1 MRIAVFLPLLLP
13 LLALWGAVPLA
24 HRLPPRLA
32 TWLLTGATTVLAG
45 CSSAALAL
53 LAATAALR
61 IPLLADL
68 ERYSLAVVSRDDPA
82 SIWVALAAGALL
94 VAAAVALARVAT
106 RRARAVLATHR
117 HTRALPGRDQLV
129 VVPDPAPE
137 AYAAPGRPGRV
148 VVSTAMLD
156 ALTPAEQDA
165 LIAHE
170 RSHLAHRHH
179 LFLAAVHLA
188 AAVNPLL
195 RPAARAVGYT
205 VERWADEDA
214 AEAVHDR
221 PVVAHAVGR
230 AALARRAAPTAG
242 RRRPVLGLGI
252 SPALPDDA
260 GQVPHRVAALLAVSV
275 LTARR
280 GWLIAAVGV
289 VLLAALGTLEAQQD
303 FEALLE
309 LARHAA
315 TG

>member
-13 LLALWGAVPLA
+13 LLATWGAAPLA
-24 HRLPPRLA
+24 HRLPPRLG
-32 TWLLTGATTVLAG
+32 TWLLTIAAEILAV
-45 CSSAALAL
+45 CSSTALAL
-53 LAATAALR
+53 LAGTAALR

-68 ERYSLAVVSRDDPA
+68 ERYSLTVASRDDPS

-94 VAAAVALARVAT
+94 TAAGIALGRVAT

-117 HTRALPGRDQLV
+117 HTKALPGRDQLV
-129 VVPDPAPE
+129 VVPDPTPE

-156 ALTPAEQDA
+156 VLTPAERAA

-170 RSHLAHRHH
+170 RSHLGHH
-179 LFLAAVHLA
+179 HYLFLAAVHLA
-188 AAVNPLL
+188 AALNPLL
-195 RPAARAVGYT
+195 LPAARAVGYT

-214 AEAVHDR
+214 ADAMSDR

-230 AALARRAAPTAG
+230 AALASRTAPAATS
-242 RRRPVLGLGI
+242 RPALGLGI
-252 SPALPDDA
+252 SPTMPRNA
-260 GQVPHRVAALLAVSV
+260 GEVPRRVAALLTSPILVV
-275 LTARR
+275 RR
-280 GWLIAAVGV
+280 TWLIAAVGT
-289 VLLAALGTLEAQQD
+289 VLLAALATLEAQQD

-315 TG
+315 VG

>member
-13 LLALWGAVPLA
+13 LLATWGATPLA
-24 HRLPPRLA
+24 RRLPPRPA
-32 TWLLTGATTVLAG
+32 TWLLTTAAAVLAV
-45 CSSAALAL
+45 CSSAALGL

-61 IPLLADL
+61 IPLLARF
-68 ERYSLAVVSRDDPA
+68 ERYSLTVVSREDPA
-82 SIWVALAAGALL
+82 SIWVALAAGVLL
-94 VAAAVALARVAT
+94 AAAALALMRVAT

-117 HTRALPGRDQLV
+117 YTRSLPGHDEV
-129 VVPDPAPE
+129 VVVSDPAPE
-137 AYAAPGRPGRV
+137 AYAAPGRPGRI

-156 ALTPAEQDA
+156 ALTPAEQNA

-170 RSHLAHRHH
+170 RSHLAHQHY

-188 AAVNPLL
+188 AALNPLL
-195 RPAARAVGYT
+195 LPAARAVGYT

-214 AEAVHDR
+214 ARAVDDR

-230 AALARRAAPTAG
+230 AALATHATRASAP
-242 RRRPVLGLGI
+242 RPALGLGI
-252 SPALPDDA
+252 SPVVPRDA
-260 GQVPHRVAALLAVSV
+260 GDVPRRVAALLTTPV
-275 LTARR
+275 LTVRR
-280 GWLIAAVGV
+280 RWMIVAVGV
-289 VLLAALGTLEAQQD
+289 VLLAGLGTLEAQQD

>member
-13 LLALWGAVPLA
+13 LLATWGATPLA

-32 TWLLTGATTVLAG
+32 TWLLTGAATVLAV

-68 ERYSLAVVSRDDPA
+68 EQYSLAVVSRDDPA
-82 SIWVALAAGALL
+82 SLWVALAAAALL
-94 VAAAVALARVAT
+94 AIAAVALGRVAT
-106 RRARAVLATHR
+106 RRACAVLAAHR
-117 HTRALPGRDQLV
+117 HTRALPGADELV
-129 VVPDPAPE
+129 VVPDPSPE

-156 ALTPAEQDA
+156 ALNPAEQAA
-165 LIAHE
+165 LVAHE
-170 RSHLAHRHH
+170 RAHLAHRHY

-188 AAVNPLL
+188 VALNPLL

-214 AEAVHDR
+214 AHAIHDR
-221 PVVAHAVGR
+221 AVVAHAVGR
-230 AALARRAAPTAG
+230 AALASRAAPAPT
-242 RRRPVLGLGI
+242 RRPALGLGI
-252 SPALPDDA
+252 HPALPRDA
-260 GQVPHRVAALLAVSV
+260 GDVPRRVAALLTTPV
-275 LTARR
+275 LTAWR

-289 VLLAALGTLEAQQD
+289 VLLAALGTFEAQQD